1 MHNFAGHHST
11 STVLVKRRH
20 HNWFCLF
27 ILLAS
32 CISLSIFWSE
42 LEDCLGFLWS
52 PDSSPKP
59 QAPTQPPTHPTE
71 AISWVP
77 FQQLVVHNSVPQC
90 TQCSVPLAVTFV
102 PLLDSIYCALPFGCL
117 VRRGAK
123 LLQPHPTT
131 LLPPPHPMIGAS
143 PHPASDGCTSNV
155 PPPLPSS
162 HILPVNT

>member
-1 MHNFAGHHST
+1 MEPRQ
-11 STVLVKRRH
+11 L
-20 HNWFCLF
+20 
-27 ILLAS
+27 
-32 CISLSIFWSE
+32 
-42 LEDCLGFLWS
+42 
-52 PDSSPKP
+52 P
-59 QAPTQPPTHPTE
+59 QATSPNPPPHPTE

-90 TQCSVPLAVTFV
+90 TQCSVPLAVTFM

-143 PHPASDGCTSNV
+143 PNPASDGCTSNV

-162 HILPVNT
+162 HILPVMNQYLAFVSTQSVNRLFNQPPSRPLSLISY